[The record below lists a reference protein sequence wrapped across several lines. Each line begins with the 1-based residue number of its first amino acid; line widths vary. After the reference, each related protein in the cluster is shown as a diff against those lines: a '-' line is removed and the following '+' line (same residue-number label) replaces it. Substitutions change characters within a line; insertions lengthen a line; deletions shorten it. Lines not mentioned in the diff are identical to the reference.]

1 MAPNNIPE
9 DLGKIF
15 SVIDESKD
23 AMLQSLKELVA
34 IPSVSAESAH
44 RGDIVKALHMVKKMM
59 EAEGVRVDMQPLGD
73 QTLEDGTALP
83 FPPLLLGSLGEDPSK
98 KTVCMYAHVDV
109 QPASKSDG
117 WVSEPF
123 ELQERDGKLYGR
135 GSSDD
140 KGPALAMVW
149 ALHAYNKA
157 GVPLPVNLK
166 FLYEGMEEVGCQG
179 TVPYLQ
185 SDGKSNKFFDGIDFA
200 CISDNFWLGTDKPCL
215 TYGLRGIAYFEIE
228 VVAGTHDFHSGQ
240 YGGVTH
246 EAMSDL
252 VDLLDSLVDATG
264 KITVPGIY
272 DDVRPVTDEERELYR
287 RVDFNLN
294 EYRWETGVSRLAH
307 EDKLETLVHRW
318 RLPCLSLHGISG
330 AYSDPGEPQ
339 MVPTHVLGKF
349 SIRTVPDQQPEK
361 LKECVTKHL
370 EQRFAKR
377 NSPNRLKV
385 TMSHSP
391 STWFTDPKAP
401 HFKAAAAAVKH
412 VHGVEPDL
420 TCEGGTNGAVPALHN
435 HVCRNT
441 LLMPINCA
449 GSAPHAQNEN
459 TRLQNYI
466 NGAKQ
471 FAAYWYEVAKLP

>member
-1 MAPNNIPE
+1 
-9 DLGKIF
+9 
-15 SVIDESKD
+15 
-23 AMLQSLKELVA
+23 
-34 IPSVSAESAH
+34 
-44 RGDIVKALHMVKKMM
+44 MM

-123 ELQERDGKLYGR
+123 ELQEREGKLYGR

-215 TYGLRGIAYFEIE
+215 TYGLRSVMRAAGRFARAIPWKYTVWRKLIE
-228 VVAGTHDFHSGQ
+228 RVMHDYRFLRSSVCVVEELTQTKSSEEFTNLQSTLTAISK
-240 YGGVTH
+240 H

-264 KITVPGIY
+264 NITVPGIY

>member
-1 MAPNNIPE
+1 MAPNSMPE
-9 DLGKIF
+9 ELGKIF
-15 SVIDESKD
+15 SVIDENRD

-34 IPSVSAESAH
+34 IPSVSADSAH
-44 RGDIVKALHMVKKMM
+44 RDDIVKAMHMVKKMM

-73 QTLEDGTALP
+73 QTLPDGTTLP
-83 FPPLLLGSLGEDPSK
+83 FPPLLLGSLGDDANK
-98 KTVCMYAHVDV
+98 KTVCMYAHLDV
-109 QPASKSDG
+109 QPASMSDG

-123 ELQERDGKLYGR
+123 VLQEREGKLYGR

-166 FLYEGMEEVGCQG
+166 FLYEGMEEVGSQG
-179 TVPYLQ
+179 IVPYLK
-185 SDGKSNKFFDGIDFA
+185 SDGKSKFFDGIDFA
-200 CISDNFWLGTDKPCL
+200 CISDNFWLGTEKPCL
-215 TYGLRGIAYFEIE
+215 TYGLRGITYFDIE

-240 YGGVTH
+240 YGGITH

-252 VDLLDSLVDATG
+252 MDLFDSLLDATG
-264 KITVPGIY
+264 KIAVPGIY
-272 DDVRPVTDEERELYR
+272 DDVRPVTDQERELYR
-287 RVDFNLN
+287 RIDFNLN
-294 EYRWETGVSRLAH
+294 EYRWEMGVSRLAH
-307 EDKLETLVHRW
+307 EDKVETLVHRW
-318 RLPCLSLHGISG
+318 RQPCLSLHGISG

-339 MVPTHVLGKF
+339 LVPTHVHGKF
-349 SIRTVPDQQPEK
+349 SIRTVPNQQPDK
-361 LKECVTKHL
+361 VKECVTKHL
-370 EQRFAKR
+370 EQRFAQR

-385 TMSHSP
+385 TMTHST
-391 STWFTDPKAP
+391 STWFTDPRTP

-420 TCEGGTNGAVPALHN
+420 TCEGGTIGTVSALKD

-449 GSAPHAQNEN
+449 GSAAHAQNEN
-459 TRLQNYI
+459 TRLWNYV

-471 FAAYWYEVAKLP
+471 FAAYWYEVAKLH